1 MINVIREKIVTLIAK
16 KMTEDDLMI
25 MLQEYM
31 IVNNMKNINITSEK
45 DETVFDFKKLEKVKG

>member
-31 IVNNMKNINITSEK
+31 LVNNMKNINVTSEK